1 MDADPVE
8 ALFARGVT
16 DGLPVVPPTRERV
29 ARAVAAAGRAADELI
44 ALVPPNNGRATVE
57 RIAVNAVMAGCRPEY
72 LPVVLAGVEALCDE
86 AFALLGVSGTTD
98 AVAPLFIVNGP
109 ARQALDINSGVGL
122 FGPGWRAN
130 ATIGRALRLV
140 WANIGGARPGAPSMS
155 TFAQTGRFTYVIGE
169 REEESPWE
177 PLHVEHGFDP
187 GESTIAALP
196 AEPPQIVADSKSRS
210 AEHLLTTVARSLE
223 VIAHH
228 KAMGLGDTLV
238 VFSPEHVRT
247 IAQDGWSKTQVRQ
260 FLWEHPQ
267 ARARS
272 DPRAGRRRRTAG
284 AGAGG
289 LRESADGRDAGGQVP
304 DAREPQAARGGRP
317 RRALH
322 RHHPRLALR
331 RVPVAPGAEEDPD
344 VTAATGTARGPRG
357 HRPLGGCPP

>member
-1 MDADPVE
+1 MAGLGSYPELNTDPVE

-86 AFALLGVSGTTD
+86 AFALVGVSGTTD

-109 ARQALDINSGVGL
+109 AREALDINSGLGL

-155 TFAQTGRFTYVIGE
+155 TFSQTGRFTYVIGE
-169 REEESPWE
+169 REEESPWP

-238 VFSPEHVRT
+238 IFSPEHVRT
-247 IAQDGWSKTQVRQ
+247 IAQDGWSKAEVRQ
-260 FLWEHPQ
+260 FLWERSRKRVRDLIPGRDGGEGLPERALAAYANPQ
-267 ARARS
+267 TDETLVAKFRA
-272 DPRAGRRRRTAG
+272 PENLKLLVAGGPAGRFTAIIPG
-284 AGAGG
+284 WPFA
-289 LRESADGRDAGGQVP
+289 ESP
-304 DAREPQAARGGRP
+304 S
-317 RRALH
+317 
-322 RHHPRLALR
+322 RLVLKKIR
-331 RVPVAPGAEEDPD
+331 M
-344 VTAATGTARGPRG
+344 
-357 HRPLGGCPP
+357 

>member
-1 MDADPVE
+1 MDTDPVE

-29 ARAVAAAGRAADELI
+29 ARAVVAAGRAADELI

-86 AFALLGVSGTTD
+86 EFALLGVSGTTD

-109 ARQALDINSGVGL
+109 AREALDINSGLGL

-177 PLHVEHGFDP
+177 PLHVEHGFARGD
-187 GESTIAALP
+187 STIAALP
-196 AEPPQIVADSKSRS
+196 AESPQIVADSKSRS

-228 KAMGLGDTLV
+228 KAMGLGDTIV

-247 IAQDGWSKTQVRQ
+247 IAQDGWSKAQVRQ
-260 FLWEHPQ
+260 FLWERTRKRVRDLIPGRDGGEGLPERALAAYANPQ
-267 ARARS
+267 TDETLVAKFRKPENLKLLVAGG
-272 DPRAGRRRRTAG
+272 PAGRFTAIIPG
-284 AGAGG
+284 WPFA
-289 LRESADGRDAGGQVP
+289 ESP
-304 DAREPQAARGGRP
+304 S
-317 RRALH
+317 
-322 RHHPRLALR
+322 RLVLKKIR
-331 RVPVAPGAEEDPD
+331 M
-344 VTAATGTARGPRG
+344 
-357 HRPLGGCPP
+357 